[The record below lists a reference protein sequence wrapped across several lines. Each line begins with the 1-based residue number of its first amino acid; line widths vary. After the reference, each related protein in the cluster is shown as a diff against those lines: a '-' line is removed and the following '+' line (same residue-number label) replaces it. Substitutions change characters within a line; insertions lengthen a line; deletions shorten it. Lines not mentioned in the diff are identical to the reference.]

1 MGDRLVML
9 LTCTTVA
16 ALLALGI
23 ELYVFTVAYPLF
35 AMIGEREFPA
45 VHAFH
50 AARITY
56 SIGPALVLAAAGNG
70 LLLFERPAVVG
81 LGLPIAATGA
91 GLLVLAITA
100 FVQVPLHVQLDAL
113 GRDLPTLARLNANE
127 VYRALFTL
135 VQAGCD
141 VAMLVLLLRR

>member
-1 MGDRLVML
+1 ML
-9 LTCTTVA
+9 LTFTTVA
-16 ALLALGI
+16 ALVALGI

-56 SIGPALVLAAAGNG
+56 SIGPALLLAALGNG
-70 LLLFERPAVVG
+70 LLVFDRPDGVPLALPVAAAV
-81 LGLPIAATGA
+81 A

-100 FVQVPLHVQLDAL
+100 WVQVPLHVQLDAL

-127 VYRALFTL
+127 VYRAVFTAA
-135 VQAGCD
+135 QAGFD
-141 VAMLVLLLRR
+141 VAMLLCLLRR